1 MKKTF
6 VLGLLCIGVLS
17 ACQPETPQETQQ
29 ETVATDTPPVAIAE
43 PAPVEAPPAVGLI
56 RSEPVSTDGAPNF
69 TDNCNLE
76 GVDGILFTGEQIVV
90 SKATK
95 HEISGWLINPQEK
108 SVGSDLKLVI
118 AGVGTTPDVWTSELV
133 NRIERAGVAETRA
146 YSADLVNSG
155 FSFEVN
161 LGELVNGEYHV
172 YVMMANAGG
181 IAICD
186 PGRQIKI
193 ID

>member
-6 VLGLLCIGVLS
+6 VFGLLCMGALS
-17 ACQPETPQETQQ
+17 ACQPETSQEPAQA
-29 ETVATDTPPVAIAE
+29 ETPAV
-43 PAPVEAPPAVGLI
+43 APVEAAPAPAPVAAPPVVGLV
-56 RSEPVSTDGAPNF
+56 RSEPISTDGAPNF

-76 GVDGILFTGEQIVV
+76 GVDGILFTGEQLVV

-108 SVGSDLKLVI
+108 TVGNDLKLVI
-118 AGVGTTPDVWTSELV
+118 AGVGTTPDVWTSQLV
-133 NRIERAGVAETRA
+133 NRIERAGVAQTRG
-146 YSADLVNSG
+146 YSADLTNSG

-172 YVMMANAGG
+172 FVVMANAGG
-181 IAICD
+181 VALCD
-186 PGRQIKI
+186 PGRQIKV